1 MVVMKVGVAAPCL
14 TTGYGAA
21 TIGCN
26 RAVVSAHREAATN
39 GKDVLKCISTIS
51 AHLQHAA
58 VEAEIRV
65 QIGGFE
71 IEIMPEC

>member
-1 MVVMKVGVAAPCL
+1 MPDDRL
-14 TTGYGAA
+14 W
-21 TIGCN
+21 GCHDRLN
-26 RAVVSAHREAATN
+26 RAVVSAHHEAAAS
-39 GKDVLKCISTIS
+39 GKDVLECISTIS

-71 IEIMPEC
+71 IKIVPEC